1 MGSRAHTM
9 TSAAYRAGQESWDE
23 LVVHRDL
30 SLSKASVEVR
40 ADGMGKPRFYGHAAV
55 FNERTAIGN
64 PLTWGFYEQV
74 APGAF
79 SKTLSEGDAR
89 MLIDH
94 DSYYI
99 VSKVSAGTLL
109 LSQDARGLVVDSAM
123 DSGLSYVNDLE
134 ANLRN
139 GNVSGMSFGFQ
150 VTKDDWTEEPAIG
163 ANGEPMV
170 DTEGSAVMCELR
182 TIREVK
188 LIEVSAVTF
197 PAYEQ
202 TDAGMRSA
210 LVVALR
216 RRGDKGAIAR
226 TLRHRPELAGELGA
240 AETQILLDGKPV
252 GEVLGNE
259 VSITAAGGAFEPS
272 EERTPTDIPSDGE
285 PAEATRADDG
295 EQEVEP
301 AASTRRALRRELVQ
315 SRMCAIQRRLNL
327 PAA

>member
-1 MGSRAHTM
+1 MGSRGHSM

-30 SLSKASVEVR
+30 SLSQASVTVR
-40 ADGMGKPRFYGHAAV
+40 ADEAGKPRFYGHAAV

-79 SKTLSEGDAR
+79 TKTLSESDAR
-89 MLIDH
+89 FLVDH

-99 VSKVSAGTLL
+99 VARASAGTLL
-109 LSQDARGLVVDSAM
+109 LSQDARGLVVDATM
-123 DSGLSYVNDLE
+123 DDSLSYVRDLE

-150 VTKDDWTEEPAIG
+150 VTKDDWTEEPARG
-163 ANGEPMV
+163 ADGNEMV
-170 DTEGSAVMCELR
+170 DPDGNAVMAELR

-202 TDAGMRSA
+202 TDAGLRHS
-210 LVVALR
+210 LVTALR
-216 RRGDKGAIAR
+216 RRGDADAIAR
-226 TLRHRPELAGELGA
+226 TLRHRPELAAEFEL
-240 AETQILLDGKPV
+240 P
-252 GEVLGNE
+252 GEVLGNDTPI
-259 VSITAAGGAFEPS
+259 VAVAGAMEPS
-272 EERTPTDIPSDGE
+272 EERTPTDTPSDDE
-285 PAEATRADDG
+285 PAETTRTDDG
-295 EQEVEP
+295 EQDPATEP
-301 AASTRRALRRELVQ
+301 AASTRKPLRRELVARQ
-315 SRMCAIQRRLNL
+315 TEAIGRRLGL
-327 PAA
+327 IPAA